1 MRKIQTL
8 VLGIALGL
16 PLLAGCYLFNPRK
29 NDAPINVPTTPDKQP
44 TATSLVNY
52 LNLNAKRIQSVRAS
66 LDIDAKQGIQSLS
79 ISGGLAARRPR
90 ELRLRGKV
98 VGTPVVDVGSN
109 DKQFWY
115 WIGKTKEDYY
125 YSCSYQELATGKIN
139 VPFPV
144 EADMVMAALNMA
156 EYDVKGKYDLKQTKD
171 AWELIQD
178 TTSAAGQP
186 VKRVT
191 VFRGTLARPGEPQV
205 LEHSMRDAKNNLV
218 CRATVQKVEV
228 VGGAVIPTK
237 VAIEWPAQKVKM
249 TLMLSSLEVN
259 KITDAESARIFSL
272 EGVGKEVYDLARGG
286 VTPSSQRRAAAE
298 TRRR

>member
-16 PLLAGCYLFNPRK
+16 PLLAGCYLINPRK
-29 NDAPINVPTTPDKQP
+29 NDTPINVPTTSDKQP
-44 TATSLVNY
+44 TTASLVNY
-52 LNLNAKRIQSVRAS
+52 LNLNAKQIQSVRAS
-66 LDIDAKQGIQSLS
+66 LEIDAKQGIQSLS

-125 YSCSYQELATGKIN
+125 YSCSYQDLAKGN
-139 VPFPV
+139 VQVPFPV

-156 EYDVKGKYDLKQTKD
+156 EYDVNGKYDLRKVKD

-191 VFRGTLARPGEPQV
+191 VFRGTRANPGEPQV

-218 CRATVQKVEV
+218 CRATVQRVQV
-228 VGGAVIPTK
+228 IGGAVVPTK

-259 KITDAESARIFSL
+259 KITDAEAARVFSL
-272 EGVGKEVYDLARGG
+272 EGVGKEVFDLARGRV
-286 VTPSSQRRAAAE
+286 VTPSSQNRAE
-298 TRRR
+298 TRSRR